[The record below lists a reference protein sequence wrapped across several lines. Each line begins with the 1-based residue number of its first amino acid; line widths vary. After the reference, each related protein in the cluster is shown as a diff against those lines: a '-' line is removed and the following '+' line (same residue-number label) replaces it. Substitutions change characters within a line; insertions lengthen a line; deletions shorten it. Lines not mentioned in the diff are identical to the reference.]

1 VRVVPSWGVVG
12 ERHQSGEETRMNDT
26 RLRHALSCLD
36 EARTELA
43 DLMDNLPEAHNEYGA
58 LKLVRS
64 CINLA
69 IQFLNHLI
77 PKDAA

>member
-1 VRVVPSWGVVG
+1 MR
-12 ERHQSGEETRMNDT
+12 DT
-26 RLRHALSCLD
+26 RVRSIVSCLD
-36 EARTELA
+36 EARTEMA
-43 DLMDNLPEAHNEYGA
+43 DLMDNLPEAHNDYGA

>member
-1 VRVVPSWGVVG
+1 
-12 ERHQSGEETRMNDT
+12 MNDS
-26 RLRHALSCLD
+26 RLRVIVSCLD
-36 EARTELA
+36 EARTELS

>member
-1 VRVVPSWGVVG
+1 
-12 ERHQSGEETRMNDT
+12 MNDN
-26 RLRHALSCLD
+26 RLQNIVSCLD

-43 DLMDNLPEAHNEYGA
+43 EVMDNLPEAHNEYGA